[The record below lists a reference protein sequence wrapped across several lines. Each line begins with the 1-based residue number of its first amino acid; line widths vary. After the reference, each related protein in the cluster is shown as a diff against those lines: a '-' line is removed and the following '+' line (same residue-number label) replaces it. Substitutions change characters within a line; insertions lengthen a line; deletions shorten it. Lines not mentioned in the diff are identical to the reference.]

1 MVIHVVHGALAKF
14 CEYKVEYENDMQI
27 AENTINKD
35 LRYFI
40 LTPLFSGIIL
50 AMPHQSSSQCR
61 KKTAHFGA
69 SSWILKANSIPQFI
83 PDKEREDV

>member
-50 AMPHQSSSQCR
+50 AMPR
-61 KKTAHFGA
+61 KTHPHFHKHISA
-69 SSWILKANSIPQFI
+69 TETQ
-83 PDKEREDV
+83 